1 MEGAEAMTEQFKA
14 LRLADALDRNG
25 YDAEM
30 ASNMNQAAAE
40 LRRLYAENERLH
52 QINQWHEM
60 KLSVRGYV
68 IQVDDLK
75 AANAEL
81 LAALKRMVL
90 DGNCRDA
97 NYRALANDQARAAI
111 ARAEQQ
117 PRRAALNVVHQA
129 LQDEA
134 EEVKP

>member
-1 MEGAEAMTEQFKA
+1 VGGEAMTEQFKA

-30 ASNMNQAAAE
+30 ARNMNQAAAE
-40 LRRLYAENERLH
+40 LRRLHEENERLN

-68 IQVDDLK
+68 TQVDDLM

-81 LAALKRMVL
+81 LEALKRMVL

-111 ARAEQQ
+111 ARAEG
-117 PRRAALNVVHQA
+117 
-129 LQDEA
+129 
-134 EEVKP
+134 KT

>member
-1 MEGAEAMTEQFKA
+1 MTEQSEA
-14 LRLADALDRNG
+14 LFLADELEAPLGTVISGEVDKR
-25 YDAEM
+25 
-30 ASNMNQAAAE
+30 AAAE
-40 LRRLYAENERLH
+40 LRRLHEENERLN

-68 IQVDDLK
+68 TQVDDLK

-81 LAALKRMVL
+81 LKALKRMVL

-111 ARAEQQ
+111 ARAEQKTH
-117 PRRAALNVVHQA
+117 RAALNYVHQA

-134 EEVKP
+134 EEPKP